1 MPAYWR
7 STGRGA
13 GVVGRA
19 LVIVCGAALLAAE
32 GDEGPPRLRAADVLP
47 ASQLKGPH
55 HAVADAVT
63 TPAFFHQFTLT
74 SAYGT
79 FTAEG
84 RSEVPVRASEI
95 EALASLD
102 EVSKTEVFLSAAGQS
117 VLNVGKG
124 AASVVTDPAGT
135 AKGFG
140 AGVKRFGVNLGRRT
154 QRAVEGDGNADEA
167 PEGGAKQQD
176 DAKNDSA
183 VQSGMK
189 GALGVTGAMR
199 RWAKKLNVD
208 PYTTNPVLRK
218 ALEDIGKVD
227 TAGSIATK
235 VVLPVPAAVGMT
247 ATVGDLVWGKDPEE
261 VRKINEQR
269 LRELG
274 VSDPIARQLF
284 TSSVFTLTAQTRLV
298 AALHATRAKGSAD
311 YVESAV
317 AAKTAREALFFV
329 ESAELLRAWH
339 ARSPVTA
346 VLTDSR
352 ALVALTSG
360 KRAVVLLPLDWL
372 RWTVK
377 SADVLREIGS
387 RASHELGASGMD
399 LVLTGKATERMTRTL
414 GQLGYTLV
422 PAPGPG
428 R

>member
-1 MPAYWR
+1 MPVCR
-7 STGRGA
+7 RFPGRGA
-13 GVVGRA
+13 RAVCRA
-19 LVIVCGAALLAAE
+19 LILVGGAVLFAAE
-32 GDEGPPRLRAADVLP
+32 GDEGAPRLRAADVLP
-47 ASQLKGPH
+47 ASQLKGAH

-74 SAYGT
+74 STYGT

-84 RSEVPVRASEI
+84 RSEVPVRAAEI

-117 VLNVGKG
+117 VINVGKG
-124 AASVVTDPAGT
+124 AANVVTDPAGT

-154 QRAVEGDGNADEA
+154 QRAVEGDGDSDEA
-167 PEGGAKQQD
+167 PDAAQQHD
-176 DAKNDSA
+176 AAKNDSA

-247 ATVGDLVWGKDPEE
+247 ATVGDLVWGKDPEA

-269 LRELG
+269 LREIG
-274 VSDPIARQLF
+274 VTDAVARQLF
-284 TSSVFTLTAQTRLV
+284 HSSVFTLTAQTRLV
-298 AALHATRAKGSAD
+298 AALHATRVKGGAD
-311 YVESAV
+311 YVESA
-317 AAKTAREALFFV
+317 AAATTAREALFFV
-329 ESAELLRAWH
+329 ESAELLHQWH

-346 VLTDSR
+346 VLSDSR
-352 ALVALTSG
+352 ALVAVTAG

-372 RWTVK
+372 RWTQR
-377 SADVLREIGS
+377 SADVLREIAS
-387 RASHELGASGMD
+387 RAPRELGATGID

-422 PAPGPG
+422 AAPGSG